1 VSPGRHTGPV
11 VDAVQGVEVVD
22 CETCGFKHVVPVPS
36 PAELEHVYREEYFS
50 REKPLYI
57 ERHLEDADWWRLAY
71 GDRYETF
78 EELLPPDRRRI
89 LDVGSGPGLFLR
101 TGAERGWRTL
111 GVEPSRQAATHSRS
125 LGLEIVEDFLDETTA
140 ATLGRHDVVHLSEVL
155 EHIPDPEALL
165 RLVHGLLDPGGLVC
179 VVAPNDYSPFQRALR
194 DVDGYDPWWLAPP
207 HHVNY
212 FDFESLARLLER
224 CGFEVCLREA
234 TFPIDLFLLM
244 GDRYVGDDEVGRAC
258 HARRKRFE
266 HVLDEAGLTP
276 LRRTLYRALAEHGIG
291 REAIVVARLP

>member
-1 VSPGRHTGPV
+1 

>member
-1 VSPGRHTGPV
+1 MSPGRHTGPV